1 MPLKIDN
8 VRLLADDFAVTFAF
22 YAEGL
27 GLPVLYGTAEG
38 PYAELSAGTAS
49 IGLASRAGIPGID
62 PAAPPAGDR
71 AIVVLEAEPLDDTLA
86 ALRGRGLEIEDA
98 QDRRVWGI
106 RVAYV
111 RDPDGRLLELFE
123 PIQPSGP
130 QQH

>member
-1 MPLKIDN
+1 MALQLDN
-8 VRLLADDFAVTFAF
+8 VRLLADDFAATFGF
-22 YAEGL
+22 YADGL

-49 IGLASRAGIPGID
+49 IGLAVRDQMPGVD
-62 PAAPPAGDR
+62 PAPPTGDR
-71 AIVVLEAEPLDDTLA
+71 AIVVLEAEPLEDTLA
-86 ALRGRGLEIEDA
+86 ALRARGIDVEDA
-98 QDRRVWGI
+98 QDRRAWGI
-106 RVAYV
+106 RVAYL